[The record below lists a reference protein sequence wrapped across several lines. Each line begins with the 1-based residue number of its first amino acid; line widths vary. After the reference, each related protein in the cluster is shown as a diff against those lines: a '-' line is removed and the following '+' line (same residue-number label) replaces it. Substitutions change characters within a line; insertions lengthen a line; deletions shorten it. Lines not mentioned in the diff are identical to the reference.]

1 MCSSLPVL
9 VCSPVC
15 KEKKKNEESK
25 ETKLTK
31 YIRGK
36 VKFVQF
42 CT

>member
-15 KEKKKNEESK
+15 KEKKNEESK